1 MSPSEEVQMTW
12 SDDLDNSK
20 NPSVANPE
28 TTKDL
33 FNIKPWVDLSAK
45 IIYW

>member
-33 FNIKPWVDLSAK
+33 FNIKPWVALSAK